1 MLWQNGRENDLK
13 EDIIILVNGFGGLGP
28 LPLSSFVWDSV
39 SLPWR
44 GHGTAEITSGFL
56 ESRERERMRDWGQG
70 LVTKDLILSTRS
82 HLLSFHHSLSN
93 YESINE
99 LIHAWGQ
106 RHHDP
111 IISQEPHLWTRIHR
125 TKPWTYEPL
134 WGHSRPYHN
143 TFFIFRASFIK
154 CFPIS
159 EVHIPYSIR
168 LYLSIPPLL

>member
-1 MLWQNGRENDLK
+1 MVLEVWVHCPWALLFETL
-13 EDIIILVNGFGGLGP
+13 LVCHGEGMAEQRSPQGF
-28 LPLSSFVWDSV
+28 WK
-39 SLPWR
+39 
-44 GHGTAEITSGFL
+44 A
-56 ESRERERMRDWGQG
+56 ERERMRDWGQG
-70 LVTKDLILSTRS
+70 LVTKDLILLTRS

-93 YESINE
+93 YEPINE

-111 IISQEPHLWTRIHR
+111 VISQEPHLWTRLHR